1 MQSSTLLSGASDGAR
16 DLRTVART
24 MLQILACRGVRVAF
38 GIPGGLVS
46 PIFDALAEVPEIELV
61 VTRHESIAAFA
72 AMGYAAATGR
82 PALVLTTAGP
92 GITNAMTGI
101 AAAFAEELP
110 LIIIGGDIPS
120 SGRGRSSI
128 QDSSTNARDAVAM
141 LRTVTRWSA
150 RVENGAAVASFA
162 EQAYHLATGARPG
175 PVFLSLPLDTG
186 LTHARSLGLATS
198 TGHPARPDPDACVS
212 IAAALLRARR
222 PLLVAGNGARS
233 GACELRSLVE
243 RLSIPVVTT
252 PHAKGVF
259 PDSHPLH
266 LGGIGFAG
274 HPSASAYLAT
284 RPDVVCIVGS
294 KLGDTATNGW
304 TQRIQGTESSFQID
318 REPLV
323 IGQNYPV
330 TLGLV
335 SDAGTALRAIERA
348 LPTDIALPLREL
360 RSMRRRSEASL
371 TEDCTPMHP
380 ARVLRLLQQ
389 AFPDAIFTADQ
400 GEHCAF
406 ALHYLTIDRPDAFR
420 AMVGLGSMGSGIGAA
435 MGMRRADLSRPVVC
449 VCGAGGIAMHAGEL
463 LTCVENGLGVVF
475 AVFNDG
481 RYNMIHHGFE
491 AVYGRAPPGLPSMMA
506 DLALTATSFGAVG
519 VRVDRPEQLDAEQLR
534 RLVREG
540 RTVLLDIR
548 FDASVSLSADTRSAS
563 LRQSAFGGAL

>member
-24 MLQILACRGVRVAF
+24 MLQILARRGVRVAF

-110 LIIIGGDIPS
+110 LIVIGGDIPS

-128 QDSSTNARDAVAM
+128 QDSSTNALDAVAL

-162 EQAYHLATGARPG
+162 EQAYHLATGPRPG

-186 LTHARSLGLATS
+186 LAHARSLGLATS
-198 TGHPARPDPDACVS
+198 TAQPARPDPDACVS

-274 HPSASAYLAT
+274 HPSASAYLAA
-284 RPDVVCIVGS
+284 RPDVVCVVGS

-304 TQRIQGTESSFQID
+304 TQRIQGTESTFQID

-335 SDAGTALRAIERA
+335 SDAGTALRAIELA

-360 RSMRRRSEASL
+360 RPMRMRSEASL
-371 TEDCTPMHP
+371 TDDSTPMHP
-380 ARVLRLLQQ
+380 ARVLKLLQQ

-435 MGMRRADLSRPVVC
+435 MGMRRANSSRPVVC
-449 VCGAGGIAMHAGEL
+449 VCGDGGIAMHAGEL

-491 AVYGRAPPGLPSMMA
+491 AVYGRSPQGLPSMTA